1 MLFVKEA
8 GSLLH
13 DLWAPGH
20 HRNYILLDLTLDTVI
35 KCHIMTLIQDLEKYR
50 LEHKITQEQLAKKLG
65 VAFATVNRWL
75 NGKYKPRKIQ
85 QYHIEKLLRRK

>member
-1 MLFVKEA
+1 
-8 GSLLH
+8 
-13 DLWAPGH
+13 
-20 HRNYILLDLTLDTVI
+20 
-35 KCHIMTLIQDLEKYR
+35 MTLIQDLEKYR

-85 QYHIEKLLRRK
+85 QYHIEKLLKPKPSQSKKR